1 MEEKEIVAVRGLVLP
16 QRDSVGFN
24 SAMVEKKLRER
35 NFGFDS
41 LKSRLYRDMEE
52 KGIIARDC
60 LLLGS
65 LAAGLRRRCPGRW
78 PRAGDVKF
86 VRVFKI
92 YINDQI
98 QRKKQ

>member
-1 MEEKEIVAVRGLVLP
+1 MRTGRLLP
-16 QRDSVGFN
+16 QRDSVGFI
-24 SAMVEKKLRER
+24 SARVEKKLRER

-52 KGIIARDC
+52 KGIVARDC

-86 VRVFKI
+86 VRAFKI
-92 YINDQI
+92 DSYDQI
-98 QRKKQ
+98 QPFGLAPLINL